1 MTTSSIELTHAPAAG
16 HAHHGGS
23 KSKATFA
30 RHFVEMMVSMGVGM
44 GIGGALGVSGVTD
57 TPIKALLWF
66 LVMAVPMVG
75 WMRIRGMSWRQAAEM
90 SLGMAIP
97 TTAALV
103 LFSVG
108 IVSAKAVN
116 GIEHMSMIPGTLAVM
131 LYRRTE
137 YGL

>member
-1 MTTSSIELTHAPAAG
+1 MTTSSIELTHAPAM
-16 HAHHGGS
+16 HAHHGGG

-30 RHFVEMMVSMGVGM
+30 LHFVEMTVSMGVGM
-44 GIGGALGVSGVTD
+44 GIGGALGVSDVTNV
-57 TPIKALLWF
+57 PPKALLWF
-66 LVMAVPMVG
+66 LVMAAPMVG
-75 WMRIRGMSWRQAAEM
+75 WMRFRGMSWRQAAEM

-103 LFSVG
+103 LFSIG
-108 IVSAKAVN
+108 IIPAKAVN

-131 LYRRTE
+131 FYRRTE